1 MGVSVKQ
8 MVSDWQYLED
18 TYGPP
23 YDFCGGFCQE
33 DALRSLLYG
42 EKTRREVLYDLLEY
56 YFSKPTALEQLDLSD
71 ERVLK
76 IAKRYNFEIK
86 F

>member
-18 TYGPP
+18 AYGPL

-42 EKTRREVLYDLLEY
+42 EK
-56 YFSKPTALEQLDLSD
+56 
-71 ERVLK
+71 
-76 IAKRYNFEIK
+76 N
-86 F
+86 